1 VRFPARA
8 AGLVALAPAAACF
21 YNPRSFSGTKFLR
34 FLAAGFRSF
43 RFGGSPESQSSMSRT
58 TVNQLANGDNVDA
71 VFLIADKQLRANRQ
85 GGLYLHLDLRD
96 KTGSVAAR
104 LWNVNET
111 LANRF
116 ETGGY
121 LHAKGKVQ
129 IFQGALQIILA
140 NIENVDSSQI
150 ETAEFLPEG
159 VRDPG
164 KLLARL
170 REILRSLNDPHLR
183 SMADLFL
190 MDEEFVRK
198 FTTAPA
204 GIKNHHAYSGGLLE
218 HVVTMLTAANR
229 IIDLY
234 PDVNRDLLLAGIFLH
249 DIGKID
255 ELSYDRNYGYTDE
268 GQLIG
273 HLVMGVAILREKLT
287 KVVDLTGEPFPTEL
301 RLRLEHMIVSHHGS
315 YEFGSARLPMTPE
328 AIALNCLD
336 NLDAKIHLFT
346 REIRDD
352 PSKESS
358 WTPFQQS
365 LGRKLYK
372 GNAADG
378 RFEDESAGA

>member
-1 VRFPARA
+1 
-8 AGLVALAPAAACF
+8 
-21 YNPRSFSGTKFLR
+21 
-34 FLAAGFRSF
+34 
-43 RFGGSPESQSSMSRT
+43 MSRT